1 MKKQLPI
8 YDITV
13 DQLNLE
19 QGVGYISLVDEP
31 AIQVDWIKLANEA
44 QLSFKAAKDKQML
57 YGPFLIPDMLIY
69 RFDQKMGE
77 YYVRFKRDQIE
88 IIASKFNKD
97 LNSKNINFQHSDVKV
112 DAYVAENWLIEGD
125 DKSKNFGFNLPDGTW
140 FGGVKVDDPTFW
152 TDKVK
157 NDEVK
162 GFSVEILADLE
173 LELNK
178 IKNKDNQMENEIKLA
193 SAKTADGVEIYFDG
207 TLAEKTAVFSDDAMT
222 IPMGDGDYAMED
234 GSTITVK
241 GGLVETINMA
251 ADPNAAPADAG
262 APAGNAPLTAD
273 EVSQMIDARFAEV
286 MNEITAIKDAIA
298 PLIDN
303 APVDSTEE
311 MSEITKKLASI
322 EEKLAS
328 TPGAQSVTKKEPK
341 TALHLDSD
349 KFSKDLERIR
359 MFAKNK

>member
-8 YDITV
+8 YDITI
-13 DQLNLE
+13 DQLNLK

-31 AIQVDWIKLANEA
+31 AIQVDWIKLAKES

-77 YYVRFKRDQIE
+77 YYVRFRRDQIE
-88 IIASKFNKD
+88 LIASKFNKD
-97 LNSKNINFQHSDVKV
+97 LNNKNINFQHSDTLV

-125 DKSKNFGFNLPDGTW
+125 DKSKNFGFSLPDGTW
-140 FGGVKVDDPTFW
+140 FGGVKVEDPTFW

-173 LELNK
+173 LQLK
-178 IKNKDNQMENEIKLA
+178 QTKNKENKMENEIKLA
-193 SAKTADGVEIYFDG
+193 SAKTADGVDIYFDG
-207 TLAEKTAVFSDDAMT
+207 SLAEKTAVFSDEAMT
-222 IPMGDGDYAMED
+222 VPMGDGDYEMED

-241 GGLVETINMA
+241 GGVVETMNMA
-251 ADPNAAPADAG
+251 AEPTAPADA
-262 APAGNAPLTAD
+262 PATGSPLTAE
-273 EVSQMIDARFAEV
+273 EVSKMIDARFAEV
-286 MNEITAIKDAIA
+286 MNEVTAMKDAIA
-298 PLIDN
+298 PLLE
-303 APVDSTEE
+303 STPSND
-311 MSEITKKLASI
+311 MSAITEKLNSI

-328 TPGAQSVTKKEPK
+328 TPGAKSVTSKAK
-341 TALHLDSD
+341 TALDVDGD
-349 KFSKDLERIR
+349 KFNKDLERIR
-359 MFAKNK
+359 QFAKLNK